1 MGVALTLERR
11 KYRTWV
17 DAVVYSSRAEPFHAS
32 VSEMPAARALSRAAP
47 VPQPAP
53 GFEQLALD
61 RQQSTVQ
68 NSNETVERA
77 VLQAEISL
85 GLCWTHRRG

>member
-1 MGVALTLERR
+1 M
-11 KYRTWV
+11 
-17 DAVVYSSRAEPFHAS
+17 DAVVYRSRAEPFHAS

-47 VPQPAP
+47 VPQPAL
-53 GFEQLALD
+53 GFGSFVLD
-61 RQQSTVQ
+61 RQQSTVL

-85 GLCWTHRRG
+85 ELCWTHLRG